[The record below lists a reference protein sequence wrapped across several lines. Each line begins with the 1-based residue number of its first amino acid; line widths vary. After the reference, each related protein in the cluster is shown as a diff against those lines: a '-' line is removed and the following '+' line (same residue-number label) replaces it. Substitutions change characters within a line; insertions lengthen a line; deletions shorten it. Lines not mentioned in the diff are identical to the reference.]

1 MSMGA
6 ARTGSLLGLS
16 NVAFRYPGRNAPAL
30 AGASLE
36 IGSGDFL
43 AVAGPTGG
51 GKSTLLKLIAG
62 LLPGSSQGRLE
73 GERRASSELR
83 CGVVFQ
89 SPDDQI
95 FSRRAWD
102 EVAFGPRNAGVD
114 EAELAQR
121 VEEALAVVGLAGKG
135 EADPSTFSG
144 GQKQRLAIAAALALA
159 PQLLVLDEPL
169 SQLDPAGAREV
180 LAALGRL
187 RRERGV
193 ALVLAEHRLDE
204 CLDLAGFDSA
214 SRRMVAVAGG
224 KLVYEGSLEPG
235 EPRRRALT
243 ELSNLGLRVPI
254 ATEVA
259 RLVPAAW
266 AAGVRDE
273 ASLDDWLAP
282 STTTTAA
289 ARYDVSSAGA
299 EVLAAEAAGYK
310 YAASGFGLEPV
321 DLRIHAGERLALLG
335 SNGSGKS
342 TLLALLGGALV
353 PQTGAVRGTARRGY
367 TFQNPDAMLIRDTV
381 LEEAAFGPRF
391 GLRLKPLEAE
401 ARARTAL
408 AALGLDGRPREA
420 PLALSRGQRLRLAAA
435 SVLSMNP
442 EVLLLDE
449 PTTGQDRTHI
459 ERLLQAVGEK
469 CGCVVFSTHDV
480 DLACA
485 WATRAVV
492 LAGGR
497 VLADGKPQELLADES
512 LIAQAGLRAPGVP
525 GLCRRLG
532 LPACRSV
539 RELAALLQVRGGRA

>member
-1 MSMGA
+1 MSMA
-6 ARTGSLLGLS
+6 PARTGSLLGLS
-16 NVAFRYPGRNAPAL
+16 NVAFRYPGRHAPAL

-36 IGSGDFL
+36 LHAGDFL

-62 LLPGSSQGRLE
+62 LLPGSSQGQLE
-73 GERRASSELR
+73 GERRASAELR

-102 EVAFGPRNAGVD
+102 EVAFGPRNACVD
-114 EAELAQR
+114 EMELARR

-169 SQLDPAGAREV
+169 SQLDPAGAHEV

-204 CLDLAGFDSA
+204 CLDLAGLEGA
-214 SRRMVAVAGG
+214 PGRMVAVSGG

-243 ELSNLGLRVPI
+243 ELGNLGLRVPI

-282 STTTTAA
+282 PAA
-289 ARYDVSSAGA
+289 AAAAVIHDAPSVGA
-299 EVLAAEAAGYK
+299 EVLTAEGAGYK
-310 YAASGFGLEPV
+310 YTASGFGLEAV

-353 PQTGAVRGTARRGY
+353 PQTGVVRGTARRGY

-401 ARARTAL
+401 SRARTAL

-435 SVLSMNP
+435 SILSMGP

-497 VLADGKPQELLADES
+497 ILADGRPLELLADAS

-532 LPACRSV
+532 LPVCRSV
-539 RELAALLQVRGGRA
+539 RELAALLQARGGRA

>member
-135 EADPSTFSG
+135 KADPSTFSG

-204 CLDLAGFDSA
+204 CLDLAGFDGA